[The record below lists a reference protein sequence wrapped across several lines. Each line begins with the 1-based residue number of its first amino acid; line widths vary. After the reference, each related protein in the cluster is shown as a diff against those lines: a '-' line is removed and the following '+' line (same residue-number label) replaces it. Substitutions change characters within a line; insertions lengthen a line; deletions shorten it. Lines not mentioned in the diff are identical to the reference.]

1 MVRPADRR
9 AWVKWV
15 EQAFDVSERR
25 ACRAT
30 GVARSTITYRSRR
43 PTQEPLRRRI
53 KELAQTR
60 VSYGYKRLHVLL
72 RREGWQ
78 VNHKRVYRLYGEEG
92 LALKRRRPKRRK
104 SAATRAVRPTTTAA
118 NERWAMD
125 FVHDT
130 LIGGGAIRILGTVDV
145 HTRECVTLVAR
156 QAFRGEDVA
165 RALSDAGKERGLPG
179 VIQVDNG
186 TEFTSRAL
194 DHWAYWNHVTLDF
207 SRPGKPTDN
216 AVIESFNASLRRE
229 CLSQHWFIDL
239 DDAQRVLDEWR
250 ADYNNHRPHSS
261 LGGQPPSR
269 FRCGGHFTPDQTR
282 LQNLQS

>member
-9 AWVKWV
+9 TWVKWV
-15 EQAFDVSERR
+15 QQAFDVSERR

-104 SAATRAVRPTTTAA
+104 SAATRAARPTTAAA

-130 LIGGGAIRILGTVDV
+130 LIGGGAIRILGTVDA
-145 HTRECVTLVAR
+145 HTRECVALVAR
-156 QAFRGEDVA
+156 HAFRGEDVA
-165 RALSDAGKERGLPG
+165 RALSDAGNERGLPG

-239 DDAQRVLDEWR
+239 DDAQRVLDAWR
-250 ADYNNHRPHSS
+250 EDYNNHRPHSS
-261 LGGQPPSR
+261 LGNQPPSH
-269 FRCGGHFTPDQTR
+269 FRRGGYFTLDQNR